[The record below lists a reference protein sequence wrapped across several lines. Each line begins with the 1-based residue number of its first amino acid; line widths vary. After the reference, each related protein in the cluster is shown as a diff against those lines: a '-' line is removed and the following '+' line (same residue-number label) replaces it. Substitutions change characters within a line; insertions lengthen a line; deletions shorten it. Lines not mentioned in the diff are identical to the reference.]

1 MIKKIATLSSII
13 LFALLLIYCTTDDN
27 TITGPFG
34 DTDKYISVSNFTA
47 EKSQLY
53 SNGDSTTIK
62 IKVLDVDKSP
72 IVGLV
77 VGFSA
82 QFGIITESSETDSS
96 GIAVATFV
104 SNDKTGDII
113 ITADT
118 GVKKHTLTLRVVQY
132 QPTYIELFSESPVLL
147 ADGIS
152 TTLITAV
159 FIDSVG
165 NPMPELLVTFSTTLG
180 TLYPA
185 ITKTDDNGMATTNI
199 RSTENEG
206 VATISATSSI
216 TKSIEIAFKKYIPA
230 FIEVSTDLSKIFA
243 NGTSTATISAVVK
256 DSVGKPMEGETV
268 RFSTTIGRLS
278 DIIKLTNQDGSA
290 STVLTSIAT
299 PGNAIIT
306 ASSFVSDSIEVEFVR
321 YIPNTI
327 EISASMESVLADGQ
341 SNSIITAVPKDVN
354 GLPMSGIPMV
364 FSTTLGKFSET
375 IKTTDT
381 EGSAKT
387 TYTSP
392 GSVFNATANITAAV
406 IYSDISISEDINVQ
420 LRGIT
425 SATYIDSAKMID
437 NGTYRAYVRSNL
449 IETTSGDNIISGTI
463 RFSIPTGIG
472 KMITSLVPIDDN
484 GTANT
489 VYEADVLPIN
499 QYDINIISELS
510 SAPEIS
516 SGTDKFDIPGVNLL
530 IKTIDDEVMGDGEGW
545 ALVKAT
551 LRESDGNIAIP
562 LTNISW
568 STTLGTI
575 IGQSKT
581 NTSGHTIDTL
591 RIENSVSQNTNV
603 TITANYGDNI
613 SVSNIVTFIPPA
625 NNSRLILGFAPD
637 TTGHGIIPC
646 NIDTALAVREV
657 GVSAQLVNSA
667 GNGVNWVPITF
678 SVVPNN
684 FASICPTDLT
694 ENNGLANVMMVYP
707 PQRGG
712 EIVRV
717 WGQAPDGTRGS
728 IDVILPKDA
737 VTDDSGG

>member
-1 MIKKIATLSSII
+1 MIKKIVTLSSII
-13 LFALLLIYCTTDDN
+13 LFTILLIYCTTDDN

-47 EKSQLY
+47 DKSLLY
-53 SNGDSTTIK
+53 SNGDSTSIK
-62 IKVLDVDKSP
+62 IKVLDVDKEP

-77 VGFSA
+77 VGFTA
-82 QFGIITESSETDSS
+82 QFGTITESSETDSS
-96 GIAVATFV
+96 GIAMATFV
-104 SNDKTGDII
+104 SNDKTGDINI
-113 ITADT
+113 SADT
-118 GVKKHTLTLRVVQY
+118 GVKKHTLTLRVVHY
-132 QPTYIELFSESPVLL
+132 LPKYIELFSESPVLL
-147 ADGIS
+147 ADGNS
-152 TTLITAV
+152 TALITAV
-159 FIDSVG
+159 FVDSVG

-180 TLYPA
+180 TLYPT
-185 ITKTDDNGMATTNI
+185 ITKTDGNGMATTNI
-199 RSTENEG
+199 RSTESEG
-206 VATISATSSI
+206 VATISATSGI
-216 TKSIEIAFKKYIPA
+216 TKSIEITFKKYFPA

-268 RFSTTIGRLS
+268 RFSKTIGRLS
-278 DIIKLTNQDGSA
+278 DIIKLTNQDGIA
-290 STVLTSIAT
+290 STVLTSITT
-299 PGNAIIT
+299 PGIAIIT

-327 EISASMESVLADGQ
+327 EISASMETVLADGQ

-392 GSVFNATANITAAV
+392 GSVFDAVASITAAV

-449 IETTSGDNIISGTI
+449 IETTSGDNIISGTV

-472 KMITSLVPIDDN
+472 KMITSLVPIDDS

-489 VYEADVLPIN
+489 VYEADVLPSN
-499 QYDINIISELS
+499 QYDINIKSELS
-510 SAPEIS
+510 SAPVIS
-516 SGTDKFDIPGVNLL
+516 SETDKFDIPGINLL

-551 LRESDGNIAIP
+551 LRENNGKAI
-562 LTNISW
+562 TNTKIDW
-568 STTLGTI
+568 KTTLGTI

-581 NTSGHTIDTL
+581 NTIGSTTDTL
-591 RIENSVSQNTNV
+591 RIENSVNQNTNV

-613 SVSNIVTFIPPA
+613 SASHIIHFISPV
-625 NNSRLILGFAPD
+625 NDNRLIMGFEPD
-637 TTGHGIIPC
+637 TTGHGIVPC

-657 GVSAQLVNSA
+657 GVSAQLVNPN
-667 GNGVNWVPITF
+667 GNGLNWVPITF

-717 WGQAPDGTRGS
+717 WGRAPDGTRGS

-737 VTDDSGG
+737 ATDDTGG